1 MRMKDEQQDN
11 AVRRGLFR
19 LRRSRRGGAFP
30 CRRLSAAQAPAAM
43 QARRF
48 AAPCRR
54 KSMEAAIAMLQ
65 NPGFAAGRAS
75 PASGRVSGIRF
86 TGCTARI
93 TLRVTSMPVR
103 AVPIVFPSWNT
114 SCVSGFP
121 RVCRKSFLQA
131 LPAGSVSP
139 LPLRGAPAGHFLR
152 PPGTARAVSARKGRH
167 LFSLPG
173 SSGRECPERKDNFVE
188 FFVYCTGGIGRAA
201 EYSFMRRTRVMRKA

>member
-1 MRMKDEQQDN
+1 
-11 AVRRGLFR
+11 
-19 LRRSRRGGAFP
+19 
-30 CRRLSAAQAPAAM
+30 
-43 QARRF
+43 
-48 AAPCRR
+48 
-54 KSMEAAIAMLQ
+54 MEAAIAMLQ

-114 SCVSGFP
+114 SCVSGFS